1 MIGLI
6 IICLLLASFFILVIT
21 LLCKSYTK
29 DIIELEERVLQNEKR
44 ISKLENEGKEGE
56 PEVACKKGRGGRKK

>member
-6 IICLLLASFFILVIT
+6 IICVLIASFFILVIT

-29 DIIELEERVLQNEKR
+29 DIIELEERILQLEKR
-44 ISKLENEGKEGE
+44 IETHKCKFGGE
-56 PEVACKKGRGGRKK
+56 ESMACKKGRGGRKK